1 MSEINNNEEFEINTS
16 SKHVCDKCHQEIKEE
31 KPEINKEIPEQK
43 EKIEKKENENEIK
56 ENKKEN
62 KKQNKNQ
69 KQNKQNKQNKHS
81 NKLFNSFFDFKM
93 PNMDSFSDTEDDE
106 NKEEEEEQIE
116 NLNNNSN
123 DLMIH
128 PFDDYFNNFFNFNS
142 KQIKNNK
149 NSQGTVF
156 SKSYISQTKY
166 DKNGKPFTQ
175 TYQNQKIN
183 QIDKD
188 GHSIEEKHEVYK
200 NSENGIEK
208 AATERKLDGKGRK
221 IIKERNLK
229 TKEHKENNLFKGIDE
244 NDVDEWENQYENYK
258 KQCDFK
264 KNYKYLNNFFGLNKK
279 HNRQHYLSER
289 NFWNSPLFGGFLC

>member
-31 KPEINKEIPEQK
+31 NKEIPEQK
-43 EKIEKKENENEIK
+43 EKIENKKEKI
-56 ENKKEN
+56 ENKKEKIEN
-62 KKQNKNQ
+62 KKQNQKQNKKQNKKENQ
-69 KQNKQNKQNKHS
+69 KQNKT
-81 NKLFNSFFDFKM
+81 FNSFFDFKM
-93 PNMDSFSDTEDDE
+93 PNMDSFSDTEEDE
-106 NKEEEEEQIE
+106 NKEEEEQIE
-116 NLNNNSN
+116 NLNNDSN

-128 PFDDYFNNFFNFNS
+128 PFDDYFNNFFNF
-142 KQIKNNK
+142 KINNHK

-166 DKNGKPFTQ
+166 DENGKPFTQ

-183 QIDKD
+183 QIKD

-200 NSENGIEK
+200 NSENGVEK

-229 TKEHKENNLFKGIDE
+229 TKEHKENNLFKGIEEKDA
-244 NDVDEWENQYENYK
+244 DDWENQYEKYK

>member
-1 MSEINNNEEFEINTS
+1 MSEINNNEEFEINTN
-16 SKHVCDKCHQEIKEE
+16 SKHICDKCHQEIKEE
-31 KPEINKEIPEQK
+31 KPEIKKESK
-43 EKIEKKENENEIK
+43 EKIEKEETEQK
-56 ENKKEN
+56 ENKNE
-62 KKQNKNQ
+62 KQNIKSN
-69 KQNKQNKQNKHS
+69 HS

-93 PNMDSFSDTEDDE
+93 PNMDSFSDTEEDE

-128 PFDDYFNNFFNFNS
+128 PFDDYFNNFFNFKSVN
-142 KQIKNNK
+142 KQLKNNK
-149 NSQGTVF
+149 NSEGTVF

-166 DKNGKPFTQ
+166 DKNGKPLTQ
-175 TYQNQKIN
+175 IYQNQKIN

-229 TKEHKENNLFKGIDE
+229 TKELKSFI
-244 NDVDEWENQYENYK
+244 V
-258 KQCDFK
+258 
-264 KNYKYLNNFFGLNKK
+264 
-279 HNRQHYLSER
+279 
-289 NFWNSPLFGGFLC
+289 

>member
-1 MSEINNNEEFEINTS
+1 MSEMNNNEEFEINTN
-16 SKHVCDKCHQEIKEE
+16 SKHICDKCHQQIKEE
-31 KPEINKEIPEQK
+31 KPQEKMDIEKETK
-43 EKIEKKENENEIK
+43 ENEKNIEKKNEK
-56 ENKKEN
+56 QKVNK
-62 KKQNKNQ
+62 
-69 KQNKQNKQNKHS
+69 

-93 PNMDSFSDTEDDE
+93 PNMESFSDTDDDE
-106 NKEEEEEQIE
+106 NKEEEEEE
-116 NLNNNSN
+116 NESLNNNSN

-128 PFDDYFNNFFNFNS
+128 PFDDYFNNFFNFKSLN

-166 DKNGKPFTQ
+166 DKNGKPITE

-208 AATERKLDGKGRK
+208 AATERKFDGKGRK

-229 TKEHKENNLFKGIDE
+229 TKEHKENNLYKGIDE
-244 NDVDEWENQYENYK
+244 KDVDEWENSYENYK
-258 KQCDFK
+258 KNSNFK
-264 KNYKYLNNFFGLNKK
+264 KNYKYLNNFFCLNKK
-279 HNRQHYLSER
+279 HHRQYLSER
-289 NFWNSPLFGGFLC
+289 NFWNPLFGGFLC

>member
-1 MSEINNNEEFEINTS
+1 MSEINNNEEFEINTN

-31 KPEINKEIPEQK
+31 KPEIKKESK
-43 EKIEKKENENEIK
+43 EKMEIEENQQN
-56 ENKKEN
+56 ENKKEQQKEN
-62 KKQNKNQ
+62 KNEKQNVKS
-69 KQNKQNKQNKHS
+69 NKISYHS

-106 NKEEEEEQIE
+106 NKEEEEEQNE
-116 NLNNNSN
+116 NLYNNSN

-128 PFDDYFNNFFNFNS
+128 AFDDYFNNFFNFKSIN
-142 KQIKNNK
+142 KQLKNNK
-149 NSQGTVF
+149 NSEGTVF

-166 DKNGKPFTQ
+166 DKNGKPLTQ
-175 TYQNQKIN
+175 IYQNQKIN
-183 QIDKD
+183 QVDKD

-229 TKEHKENNLFKGIDE
+229 TKELKENNLFKGIE
-244 NDVDEWENQYENYK
+244 EKDVDEWENNYENYK
-258 KQCDFK
+258 KNSNFK

-279 HNRQHYLSER
+279 HNRQNYLSER
-289 NFWNSPLFGGFLC
+289 NFWNEPLFGGFLC